1 MMDGSGW
8 PGDALPGRF
17 VATTTKE
24 DALIRTALTLGLAT
38 AALSLAGCGDNDR
51 ASTPGS
57 AQAGDA
63 EAGGE
68 TTIAA
73 GLDQKSHFFA
83 AAKAAGLDATLGG
96 PGPYTVLVAD
106 DAAFGK
112 LPAGTADNWL
122 KPESRAQLTGVL
134 TNHILP
140 GTILAEDIGKAI
152 DNGKGKAVLATMGG
166 GTLTAT
172 REGGK
177 VVLTDAGGTKATV
190 TKADQKH
197 SNGVVHHIDTLL
209 VPAQRAEG

>member
-1 MMDGSGW
+1 M
-8 PGDALPGRF
+8 ARRC
-17 VATTTKE
+17 VAGPFRCHNKQE
-24 DALIRTALTLGLAT
+24 DSLTRTALTLGLAA

-51 ASTPGS
+51 AAQPGT

-63 EAGGE
+63 KDAAGG

-73 GLDQKSHFFA
+73 GLNQQSRFFA

-106 DAAFGK
+106 DAAFAK

-172 REGGK
+172 RDGDK
-177 VVLTDAGGTKATV
+177 IVLTDSAGTKATV
-190 TKADQKH
+190 TKADEKH

-209 VPAQRAEG
+209 VPAARAEG